1 VRAAL
6 VRIDD
11 RLVHGQVL
19 VAWAAALRP
28 DRIVLANDAVALD
41 PGRRAL
47 YAGMED
53 TDFAV
58 SVWTL
63 EEAAR
68 AMEFDPERGER
79 VLVVVGSAADADRLS
94 ELGAPLRHLN
104 IGGLHLGDAKRE
116 FLPYVFLSREDALHL
131 RALLDRGVE
140 IEARDLPGGRG
151 VRLDAAGL
159 DRLWP

>member
-1 VRAAL
+1 MRAAL

-28 DRIVLANDAVALD
+28 DRIALANEAVARD

-47 YAGMED
+47 YEGMED
-53 TDFAV
+53 ADFAV

-68 AMEFDPERGER
+68 ALARDPERGER

-94 ELGAPLRHLN
+94 DLGAPIRHLN
-104 IGGLHLGDAKRE
+104 LGGLHLGEAKRE
-116 FLPYVFLSREDALHL
+116 LVPYVFLSREDAAHL

-140 IEARDLPGGRG
+140 IEARDLPGSRG
-151 VRLDAAGL
+151 VRVDAAAL
-159 DRLWP
+159 ERLWP